1 MPEHHRPPVGTIAW
15 VDLSVRDAPSVRDF
29 YTGVCGWTAEEVPMG
44 EYADFNMIAQST
56 GFPVAGVCHA
66 RGVNEGLPAQW
77 LMYVVVA
84 DLDQALAAVPARGGT
99 VLRQR
104 TSMGSHGDYGVV
116 RDPAGAVLA
125 VFQAK

>member
-1 MPEHHRPPVGTIAW
+1 M
-15 VDLSVRDAPSVRDF
+15 
-29 YTGVCGWTAEEVPMG
+29 
-44 EYADFNMIAQST
+44 
-56 GFPVAGVCHA
+56 CHA